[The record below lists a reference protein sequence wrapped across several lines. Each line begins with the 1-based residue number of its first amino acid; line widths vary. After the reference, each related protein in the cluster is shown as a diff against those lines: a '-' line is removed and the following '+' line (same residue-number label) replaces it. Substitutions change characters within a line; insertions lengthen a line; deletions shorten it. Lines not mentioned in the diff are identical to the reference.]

1 MATTHESVNMFPL
14 HRVPF
19 TRPLIWLGRGWDDLM
34 HSPAASLAY
43 GWLVA
48 SLGALIL
55 AYSRHPVYIAA
66 AIAGFLL
73 VGPVVTA
80 GVCELSRC
88 RDHAEPTGFQDS
100 LRGLSRSRRGLWAF
114 SGLLLLLAVGW
125 FALSG
130 LYLMLT
136 GGSVAP
142 DIQSTV
148 WGNVLAQLSVSQV
161 STYAAAFIVLAGA
174 VFAISVVSV
183 PMIIDRHVDAA
194 TAVRMSLRATAR
206 DFPALMLWAA
216 LIVALV
222 LVGFATWLLGMVVIL
237 PLLGH
242 ATWHAYRDI
251 VEEA

>member
-1 MATTHESVNMFPL
+1 MATTHESVEMFPL

-19 TRPLIWLGRGWDDLM
+19 TRPFIWLGRGWSDLM
-34 HSPAASLAY
+34 NNPLASLAY

-66 AIAGFLL
+66 AIVAFLV
-73 VGPVVTA
+73 VGPVITA
-80 GVCELSRC
+80 GVCELSRR
-88 RDHAEPTGFQDS
+88 RDHGEPTGFQDS
-100 LRGLSRSRRGLWAF
+100 LRGLSRARSSLWAF
-114 SGLLLLLAVGW
+114 SGLLLLLALGW
-125 FALSG
+125 FTLSG
-130 LYLMLT
+130 LYLVAT
-136 GGSVAP
+136 GAEVAP

-148 WGNVLAQLSVSQV
+148 WGNVAAQLTTNQAG
-161 STYAAAFIVLAGA
+161 TYGAAFLVLAAA

-194 TAVRMSLRATAR
+194 TAICMSLRATAR
-206 DFPALMLWAA
+206 DFPALMLWAV
-216 LIVALV
+216 LIVGLV
-222 LVGFATWLLGMVVIL
+222 LFGFATWLLGMVVVL

>member
-1 MATTHESVNMFPL
+1 MAITHESVDMFPL

-19 TRPLIWLGRGWDDLM
+19 TRPFIWLGRGWSDLM
-34 HSPAASLAY
+34 HNPLASLAY
-43 GWLVA
+43 GWLIA

-55 AYSRHPVYIAA
+55 AYSRHPLYIAA
-66 AIAGFLL
+66 ATVAFLL

-80 GVCELSRC
+80 GICELSRR
-88 RDHAEPTGFQDS
+88 RDHGEPTGFGDS
-100 LRGLSRSRRGLWAF
+100 LRGLTRARSSLWAF

-130 LYLMLT
+130 LYLAAT

-148 WGNVLAQLSVSQV
+148 WGNVAAQLSAGQA

-194 TAVRMSLRATAR
+194 TAIRMSLRATAR
-206 DFPALMLWAA
+206 DLPALLLWAV
-216 LIVALV
+216 LIVGLV
-222 LVGFATWLLGMVVIL
+222 LFGFATWLLGMVVVL